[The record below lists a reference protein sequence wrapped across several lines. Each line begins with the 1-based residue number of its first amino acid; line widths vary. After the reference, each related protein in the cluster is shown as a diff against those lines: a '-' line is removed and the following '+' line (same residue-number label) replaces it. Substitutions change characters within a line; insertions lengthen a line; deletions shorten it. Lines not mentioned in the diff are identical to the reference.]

1 MVLDSAA
8 GGVLVCGAAGCAAAA
23 ILRRRSRPA
32 SLLLAAALACAA
44 AGELGGE
51 DWLGIAAC
59 ARAAGG
65 AGALVESRFGPPLA
79 MSWLDAAM
87 GATSV
92 GALAVALGAD
102 AGGAVAA
109 AGIAATPALARWRF
123 SPALVGVLTGI
134 AVLGVDGSGAAIA
147 APLFLGA

>member
-23 ILRRRSRPA
+23 VLRRRSRPA
-32 SLLLAAALACAA
+32 SLLRAAALACAA
-44 AGELGGE
+44 AVELGGE

-59 ARAAGG
+59 ALAAGG
-65 AGALVESRFGPPLA
+65 AGALVERRFGPPLA
-79 MSWLDAAM
+79 MSWLGAAM

-92 GALAVALGAD
+92 GALAVAVGAD

-109 AGIAATPALARWRF
+109 AGIAATPALPRRGGQH
-123 SPALVGVLTGI
+123 ALVRRLH
-134 AVLGVDGSGAAIA
+134 GA
-147 APLFLGA
+147 